1 MNTNIFRLSLQT
13 QVSIYCCKCDYWC
26 FFFLHHMF
34 LAPAL
39 VLAGADLY
47 SDSEI
52 RSLTRQDLN
61 ELFPGPRN
69 LKLRRRIF
77 AIIHKQKPVNVILR
91 ELKEFI
97 PHDSFKAAV
106 TNNGVLVE
114 YLPMLKDMKSHLNNV
129 QEFLDA
135 HIELLENT
143 IKNQVDPEPTKGS
156 LAIAHRPV
164 EPHSSQTGGHQQE
177 AQGTVTSFWSGWPVF
192 SSSQR
197 GDNPQAPQNIVMY
210 DVIVGDKTFGADQ
223 QVMDYVKNHT
233 QSGTQFIE
241 SNQDSRV
248 TVVFCPISSRVG
260 PDVDAAMKNVKVEKD
275 VILVL
280 MHHAFEAKNTTNRR
294 TWNDYPNIK
303 FHVNIFYHE
312 TMQGLLKCSQNDEAV
327 TKIREK
333 LMEYR
338 TQRSNDTNADV
349 LSMGDESGSTAF
361 GGNGCQV

>member
-1 MNTNIFRLSLQT
+1 MSLLLKQIEQT
-13 QVSIYCCKCDYWC
+13 DRAAARTLKE
-26 FFFLHHMF
+26 
-34 LAPAL
+34 
-39 VLAGADLY
+39 ADLY

-61 ELFPGPRN
+61 ELFPEPRN

-77 AIIHKQKPVNVILR
+77 AIIHKQPVNVILR
-91 ELKEFI
+91 ELKDFI

-106 TNNGVLVE
+106 TNNGVLAE

-156 LAIAHRPV
+156 LAAARRPV
-164 EPHSSQTGGHQQE
+164 EPHSSQTGGHQQV
-177 AQGTVTSFWSGWPVF
+177 AQGTVTSGWGGWSMF
-192 SSSQR
+192 SSLQR
-197 GDNPQAPQNIVMY
+197 GGNPQAPQSTQPFFLSLGTVMY
-210 DVIVGDKTFGADQ
+210 DVVVEGKTFGADQ
-223 QVMDYVKNHT
+223 QVMNYVKNHT

-241 SNQDSRV
+241 NDQDSRV

-260 PDVDAAMKNVKVEKD
+260 PDVDAAMKNVKDEKD
-275 VILVL
+275 IILVL
-280 MHHAFEAKNTTNRR
+280 MHHMYEAKSTTFGR

-312 TMQGLLKCSQNDEAV
+312 TANGLLKCSQNDEAV
-327 TKIREK
+327 TKIRKK

-338 TQRSNDTNADV
+338 IDTSAY
-349 LSMGDESGSTAF
+349 
-361 GGNGCQV
+361 